1 MRKTSLDPIFIQA
14 VLMMVMIVLLTVWI
28 R

>member
-1 MRKTSLDPIFIQA
+1 MRKTSLDPIFLQA
-14 VLMMVMIVLLTVWI
+14 ALMMVVIVLLTVWI

>member
-1 MRKTSLDPIFIQA
+1 MRKTSLDPIFLQA
-14 VLMMVMIVLLTVWI
+14 VLMMMVIVLLTVWI

>member
-1 MRKTSLDPIFIQA
+1 MRKTLLDPIFIQA
-14 VLMMVMIVLLTVWI
+14 VLMMVVIVLLTVWI